1 MVRSFSTKLIILA
14 PYQAPSAVTLICLM
28 CLERKPV
35 QSTGMSYTHKHTS
48 LQASLAIT
56 AFVVTRGH

>member
-1 MVRSFSTKLIILA
+1 MGVT
-14 PYQAPSAVTLICLM
+14 YQAPSSVTLICLM

-48 LQASLAIT
+48 LAIT